1 MATTKGTTMTDETQD
16 LESALGQSVPLSDM
30 LGLKNEDLKRPV
42 IINNLRNY
50 QTRIRCALEDLTLA
64 KEMHGE
70 KSEEY
75 EKQLKRSFS
84 FTKGIFIEILGV
96 AEGHFN
102 NLLYDNKNQTI
113 RIDQ

>member
-1 MATTKGTTMTDETQD
+1 
-16 LESALGQSVPLSDM
+16 
-30 LGLKNEDLKRPV
+30 
-42 IINNLRNY
+42 
-50 QTRIRCALEDLTLA
+50 LA